1 MLHMQKFIFLSENT
15 PLNTH
20 ASKLQVFRQTILRT
34 GISRL
39 IHFVATLGKPDSCV
53 RHFPFWLRKRTS
65 FSSTWTVK
73 QCTSQMVG
81 HLHLEQERR
90 EQQEKNHATFYNKSE
105 MESQTALNWSN
116 N

>member
-1 MLHMQKFIFLSENT
+1 MCKTLSLLVEKKNIFVKEHN
-15 PLNTH
+15 
-20 ASKLQVFRQTILRT
+20 V
-34 GISRL
+34 
-39 IHFVATLGKPDSCV
+39 
-53 RHFPFWLRKRTS
+53 KR
-65 FSSTWTVK
+65 
-73 QCTSQMVG
+73 CTSQMVG